1 MDLARKFFAVESP
14 VVYPD
19 EVSVLIA
26 GAGMSG
32 ISAAIKLK
40 EAGVENIVILE
51 KMDRLGGTWLTNV

>member
-26 GAGMSG
+26 GAGMSTP
-32 ISAAIKLK
+32 IQLL
-40 EAGVENIVILE
+40 ILAE
-51 KMDRLGGTWLTNV
+51 SEVVGGFAKRMWRQNLLHF